1 MATCQ
6 PHTPHAPT
14 LASTLPANATSVSV
28 ASLDASAP
36 NARATPDAPAA
47 PAAMDTSRLRRMLGD
62 KGVARLAAARVLV
75 VGLGGVG
82 SSCAEALARAG
93 VGHLSVVDKDV
104 VEPSNANRQALAF
117 QSTMGR
123 PKAEVMRAMILDIN
137 PAADVNARRM
147 FVQAHNVAEVFDP
160 RPDFAVD
167 AVDSVAPKLALAQ
180 YAFQHDVPLVS
191 AMGAGNK
198 YDPTRFEFA
207 DIAQTSVCP
216 LAKAM
221 RRECRRRGIGRLRVL
236 YSREEP
242 LPVPLAPGGTRGDR
256 SNIGTMSY
264 MPPIMGQM
272 IAGDVIRAILGLPR
286 A

>member
-1 MATCQ
+1 M
-6 PHTPHAPT
+6 PF
-14 LASTLPANATSVSV
+14 LFLSVPLLFETGMD
-28 ASLDASAP
+28 ALCDETWCLSLDE
-36 NARATPDAPAA
+36 NKQIERVIERDGL
-47 PAAMDTSRLRRMLGD
+47 SR
-62 KGVARLAAARVLV
+62 
-75 VGLGGVG
+75 
-82 SSCAEALARAG
+82 AEALARAG

-137 PAADVNARRM
+137 PAADVDARRV

-198 YDPTRFEFA
+198 LDPTKFEVT
-207 DIAQTSVCP
+207 DIYKTSVDP
-216 LAKAM
+216 LARVMRKKLKENRVKKLKVVYSKEKPLRVRQSGCGKNCICPPGSARNCDM
-221 RRECRRRGIGRLRVL
+221 RRA
-236 YSREEP
+236 
-242 LPVPLAPGGTRGDR
+242 VPGSISFVPSVVGL
-256 SNIGTMSY
+256 I
-264 MPPIMGQM
+264 
-272 IAGDVIRAILGLPR
+272 IAGEVVRDLTGAKVEVSA
-286 A
+286 